1 MNVCHVYPYEIADGP
16 ANMALDEALLEAV
29 GTGESVAHLRTYGW
43 SEPTLSLGY
52 FQRLAEV
59 RADSRWRDVRDGA
72 AADGRGRDLAPSR
85 VDLRARGAGE
95 APAGAAEHAALSSG
109 ACGDYQVVWWASV
122 FKPFVAGKFFLQ
134 HDCERSRPL
143 LCFTDRSAED
153 IVFEGIKIVGSAQRR
168 RGGAVL
174 QHGSI
179 LLARSSRTP
188 ELPGLCDVADLS
200 DDPRR
205 MVRQAGG
212 MDHEGPWAA
221 CALPGGFRA
230 RFACRRSS
238 GTLGRYRD
246 PAWTEI
252 R

>member
-1 MNVCHVYPYEIADGP
+1 VNVCLVYPYEISDGP
-16 ANMALDEALLEAV
+16 ANMARDEALLEAA

-59 RADSRWRDVRDGA
+59 RADSRFRDVPIVRRPTGGGA
-72 AADGRGRDLAPSR
+72 IWHHHELTYALAVPERHPLARPSTRLYRAVHGAISGGLVGFGVQSVRRG
-85 VDLRARGAGE
+85 E
-95 APAGAAEHAALSSG
+95 
-109 ACGDYQVVWWASV
+109 V
-122 FKPFVAGKFFLQ
+122 FSPD
-134 HDCERSRPL
+134 DCERGRPL

-188 ELPGLCDVADLS
+188 ELRGLCDVADLS
-200 DDPRR
+200 DDPKVWSERLVDWITTALGLR
-205 MVRQAGG
+205 GIAWRLA
-212 MDHEGPWAA
+212 EGIHVEAI
-221 CALPGGFRA
+221 A
-230 RFACRRSS
+230 RD
-238 GTLGRYRD
+238 TGRYRD